1 MTDTAPPAHA
11 SGPPSPAL
19 DGCAAAT
26 ARLLERL
33 GEIDDLVIR
42 RPCRL
47 PGWTVGHLLTHL
59 ARSADGMAQV
69 LEAAAVGERL
79 AQYPGGRPQRA
90 ADIEEGATR
99 SAAAC
104 LNDVRRSA
112 EHLETTF
119 AEASDAV
126 WESSGLGWEGEPW
139 PCRQIPFRRWR
150 EVEFHHVDLG
160 FGYEA
165 EDWPED
171 FVSLA
176 LVDTLDVLPARI
188 GELGQRARFLAWLA
202 GRRDNPGVI
211 DFAPF

>member
-1 MTDTAPPAHA
+1 MTETAPPAA
-11 SGPPSPAL
+11 PSGAPSSTI
-19 DGCAAAT
+19 DGCAEAT
-26 ARLLERL
+26 KRLLERL
-33 GEIDDLVIR
+33 DEVDDLVIR
-42 RPCRL
+42 RSCRL

-69 LEAAAVGERL
+69 LEAAAIGERL

-104 LNDVRRSA
+104 ANDVRRAA
-112 EHLETTF
+112 EHLAATF
-119 AEASDAV
+119 ADASDAV

-139 PCRQIPFRRWR
+139 PCRKIPFRRWR
-150 EVEFHHVDLG
+150 EVEVHHVDLG
-160 FGYEA
+160 LGYEA
-165 EDWPED
+165 EDWPAD

-176 LVDTLDVLPARI
+176 LVDTLDDLPGRI
-188 GELGQRARFLAWLA
+188 GDGDQRARFLAWLA
-202 GRRDNPGVI
+202 GRRDSPGVI